1 MLRQALSNL
10 SPVPMVV
17 GPCSN
22 QVMLEHCSDPH
33 CRDLLQEPFSPAPAG
48 TVDTCSCV
56 LRCRAL
62 LLPSDHPCRALL
74 QGPLSPAP
82 ADTVKTCSCVLVVE
96 PCSRQAIV
104 EHCSNHPCR
113 ALLQVPLSPA
123 PVGTVATCSFAFS
136 CRSLLQLS
144 DHRAPLQLSL
154 SSIAPGAPAGTVER
168 CSNVLGCRAWLQPNV
183 HRALPRSSLSS
194 LAPVPLVV
202 EPCSNKTIV
211 ELCSD
216 HPG

>member
-1 MLRQALSNL
+1 MS
-10 SPVPMVV
+10 SDVE
-17 GPCSN
+17 PCSY
-22 QVMLEHCSDPH
+22 QAIVEHC
-33 CRDLLQEPFSPAPAG
+33 
-48 TVDTCSCV
+48 
-56 LRCRAL
+56 
-62 LLPSDHPCRALL
+62 SDHPCRALP
-74 QGPLSPAP
+74 QGPLSTAP

-123 PVGTVATCSFAFS
+123 PAGTVETCSFAFS

-144 DHRAPLQLSL
+144 DHRAPLLLSL
-154 SSIAPGAPAGTVER
+154 SSIDPGAPAGTVKR

-194 LAPVPLVV
+194 LAPVVV
-202 EPCSNKTIV
+202 EPCACRHCRALL
-211 ELCSD
+211 LC
-216 HPG
+216 P